1 MNWSSKKRIGGDRMS
16 DIPGVEKKFLEKN
29 MHSLFAKFLR
39 AQSIFPKTI
48 NANKSSNSVKGDL
61 EWTNP
66 DIVSV
71 EVISSLY
78 SEKNQSGLLI
88 EKIRKISTPQ
98 IRIVSYELKL
108 DLRLS
113 DLKQKYFQAVSNS
126 SWANKGY
133 LVVLDVDDSDEMKK
147 ELERLVKS
155 FGIGIYVF
163 NKNSLEEKVDNKDLF
178 YIYEGYESVNKNVLE
193 FDFIKKLY
201 ESNNRD
207 FIDFLNATYSLNDSI
222 GDKVAFESI
231 SKAQFDDCST
241 FYHDMELVKEYF
253 GILQP
258 LNNFKLDFS
267 KSLLG
272 YEDYKDFDWMDE
284 DWTSK
289 SFRGLQ
295 YAGKYYSITSG
306 NTMYLTICSILY
318 SLNKNVFDLYNKQER
333 GVTKKRVDF
342 AQSEELFTLKSKSA
356 DIPETPYLADIN
368 IANNVKRD
376 RLKELMNLIGVRGT
390 NFKIFIS

>member
-1 MNWSSKKRIGGDRMS
+1 
-16 DIPGVEKKFLEKN
+16 
-29 MHSLFAKFLR
+29 
-39 AQSIFPKTI
+39 
-48 NANKSSNSVKGDL
+48 
-61 EWTNP
+61 
-66 DIVSV
+66 
-71 EVISSLY
+71 
-78 SEKNQSGLLI
+78 
-88 EKIRKISTPQ
+88 
-98 IRIVSYELKL
+98 
-108 DLRLS
+108 
-113 DLKQKYFQAVSNS
+113 
-126 SWANKGY
+126 
-133 LVVLDVDDSDEMKK
+133 MKK